1 MATIS
6 CKDFPDYLEPWM
18 EGNRH
23 PDALAH
29 VRDCPRCR
37 SLAED
42 LKMIQATAQEW
53 GRAENEPPA
62 HLWNSLRVQLVQ
74 EGLIHE
80 PANRRGWL
88 TGWFP
93 AVPRPVLAGA
103 YLAALIAVAFAL
115 SGPVNQ
121 HINRA
126 RWLEGAQNSMTPI
139 RAQFASAETNTTPP
153 SVPDSNPTVT
163 ASLHKNM
170 AIVDNYI
177 ALCEKSV
184 NEEPENELARDY
196 LFDAYHQKA
205 DLLAQMSERGG
216 YGR

>member
-1 MATIS
+1 MATIG

-18 EGNRH
+18 EGDRH

-29 VRDCPRCR
+29 VRDCARCR
-37 SLAED
+37 NLVDD
-42 LKMIQATAQEW
+42 LKMIQASAQEW
-53 GRAENEPPA
+53 GRADSDPPP
-62 HLWNSLRVQLVQ
+62 HLWNSLRAQLVQ
-74 EGLIHE
+74 EGLIHQ
-80 PANRRGWL
+80 PSKGRQWF

-93 AVPRPVLAGA
+93 SLSRPALAGA
-103 YLAALIAVAFAL
+103 YLAGLVALAFGL

-121 HINRA
+121 RINRA
-126 RWLEGAQNSMTPI
+126 RWLEGTQNSTTPI
-139 RAQFASAETNTTPP
+139 RAQFASVETNATPP
-153 SVPDSNPTVT
+153 SIPDSNPTVT

-196 LFDAYHQKA
+196 LYEAYQQKA
-205 DLLAQMSERGG
+205 DLIAQLSERGG

>member
-6 CKDFPDYLEPWM
+6 CRDFPDYLEPWM
-18 EGNRH
+18 EGDRH

-37 SLAED
+37 SLVDD
-42 LKMIQATAQEW
+42 LKMIQATAQDW
-53 GRAENEPPA
+53 GRTESDPPP
-62 HLWNSLRVQLVQ
+62 HLWNSLRTHLVQ
-74 EGLIHE
+74 EGLI
-80 PANRRGWL
+80 RRESKQPGWL
-88 TGWFP
+88 PAWFH
-93 AVPRPVLAGA
+93 ALPRPVLAGA
-103 YLAALIAVAFAL
+103 YLAAVIAVAFAL

-121 HINRA
+121 RINRA
-126 RWLEGAQNSMTPI
+126 RWLEGTQNSTTPL
-139 RAQFASAETNTTPP
+139 RAQFASLSMNATPI
-153 SVPDSNPTVT
+153 SDQDSNPDVT
-163 ASLHKNM
+163 ASLHSNL

-196 LFDAYHQKA
+196 LFEAYHQKA
-205 DLLAQMSERGG
+205 DLLAQLSERGG

>member
-1 MATIS
+1 MATIG

-18 EGNRH
+18 EGDRH

-29 VRDCPRCR
+29 LRDCPRCR
-37 SLAED
+37 SLVED
-42 LKMIQATAQEW
+42 LKMIQTTAQEW
-53 GRAENEPPA
+53 GRTESEPPA

-74 EGLIHE
+74 EGLIHQQSK
-80 PANRRGWL
+80 RRGWL
-88 TGWFP
+88 P
-93 AVPRPVLAGA
+93 SLPRPALAGA
-103 YLAALIAVAFAL
+103 YLAAVIAVAFGL

-121 HINRA
+121 RINRA
-126 RWLEGAQNSMTPI
+126 RWLEGTQNSTTPL
-139 RAQFASAETNTTPP
+139 RAQFASAEMNATTL

-163 ASLHKNM
+163 ASLHNNL

-196 LFDAYHQKA
+196 LFEAYQQKA
-205 DLLAQMSERGG
+205 DLLAQLSERGG
-216 YGR
+216 SGR

>member
-1 MATIS
+1 MATIG

-18 EGNRH
+18 EGDRH

-29 VRDCPRCR
+29 LRDCPRCR
-37 SLAED
+37 NLVED

-53 GRAENEPPA
+53 GRTESEPPA

-74 EGLIHE
+74 EGLIHHQST
-80 PANRRGWL
+80 RRRWL
-88 TGWFP
+88 P
-93 AVPRPVLAGA
+93 SLPRPALAGA
-103 YLAALIAVAFAL
+103 YLAAVIAVAFGL

-121 HINRA
+121 RINRA
-126 RWLEGAQNSMTPI
+126 RWLEGTQNSTTPL
-139 RAQFASAETNTTPP
+139 RAQFASAEMNATTL

-163 ASLHKNM
+163 ASLHNNL

-177 ALCEKSV
+177 VLCEKSV

-196 LFDAYHQKA
+196 LFEAYQQKA
-205 DLLAQMSERGG
+205 DLLAQLSERGG
-216 YGR
+216 SGR

>member
-1 MATIS
+1 MATIG

-18 EGNRH
+18 EGDRH

-29 VRDCPRCR
+29 LRDCPRCR
-37 SLAED
+37 NLVED

-53 GRAENEPPA
+53 GRTESEPPA

-74 EGLIHE
+74 EGLIHQQSK
-80 PANRRGWL
+80 RRGWL
-88 TGWFP
+88 IGWLP
-93 AVPRPVLAGA
+93 RLPRPALAGA
-103 YLAALIAVAFAL
+103 YLAAVIAVAFGL

-121 HINRA
+121 RINRA
-126 RWLEGAQNSMTPI
+126 RWLEGTQNSTTPL
-139 RAQFASAETNTTPP
+139 RAQFASAEMNATPP

-163 ASLHKNM
+163 ASLHNNL

-177 ALCEKSV
+177 VLCEKSV

-196 LFDAYHQKA
+196 LFEAYQQKA
-205 DLLAQMSERGG
+205 DLLAQLSERGG
-216 YGR
+216 SGR

>member
-1 MATIS
+1 MADIN

-18 EGNRH
+18 EGDRH

-37 SLAED
+37 GLTED
-42 LKMIQATAQEW
+42 LKIIQTSAQEW
-53 GRAENEPPA
+53 GRAESEPPA
-62 HLWNSLRVQLVQ
+62 HLWNSLRVQLLQ
-74 EGLIHE
+74 EGLIRQHT
-80 PANRRGWL
+80 PRRGWL
-88 TGWFP
+88 TAWSP

-103 YLAALIAVAFAL
+103 YLAGVIAVAFGL

-126 RWLEGAQNSMTPI
+126 RWLEGTQNSATPI
-139 RAQFASAETNTTPP
+139 RAQFASAETHATLP
-153 SVPDSNPTVT
+153 SVPDSNPIVT

-205 DLLAQMSERGG
+205 ELLAQLSERGG

>member
-1 MATIS
+1 MATIG

-18 EGNRH
+18 EGDRH

-37 SLAED
+37 NLVDD
-42 LKMIQATAQEW
+42 LKMIQASAKEW
-53 GRAENEPPA
+53 GRVDSDPPP
-62 HLWNSLRVQLVQ
+62 HLWNSLRAQLVQ

-80 PANRRGWL
+80 PSQARGWF

-93 AVPRPVLAGA
+93 SLSRPALAGA
-103 YLAALIAVAFAL
+103 YLAGLVALAFGL

-121 HINRA
+121 RINRA
-126 RWLEGAQNSMTPI
+126 RWLEGTQNSTTPI
-139 RAQFASAETNTTPP
+139 RAQFASAETKATP
-153 SVPDSNPTVT
+153 SSIPDSNPTVT

-196 LFDAYHQKA
+196 LYEAYQQKA
-205 DLLAQMSERGG
+205 DLIAQLSERGG